1 MVITTVDATGMVV
14 IAVGSKT
21 ISATVNHAPAR
32 TRTTS
37 MILNVKGIVL
47 SILGRVMV
55 IVTTVTTYAA
65 ATGMAAIAVDIVIK
79 GISTVIVRSAL
90 A

>member
-1 MVITTVDATGMVV
+1 MVV

-21 ISATVNHAPAR
+21 ISATVNPAPAR
-32 TRTTS
+32 TRSTS
-37 MILNVKGIVL
+37 MILNVKRIVQ

-55 IVTTVTTYAA
+55 IVTTITTFVA
-65 ATGMAAIAVDIVIK
+65 ATGMAVIAVDIVIK

>member
-1 MVITTVDATGMVV
+1 MVV

-21 ISATVNHAPAR
+21 ISATVNPARAR
-32 TRTTS
+32 TRSTS
-37 MILNVKGIVL
+37 MILNVKRIVQ

-55 IVTTVTTYAA
+55 IVTTKTTFVA
-65 ATGMAAIAVDIVIK
+65 ATGMAAIVVDIVIK
-79 GISTVIVRSAL
+79 GISTVFVRSAL